1 MSRACSMACLNM
13 SEYVWCLNVQTF
25 SWQQDATSYASYATS
40 FNKICQDLCVVE
52 VTVCCWE
59 RSRGR
64 SWMRLWRS
72 RCGRDVLRNMTSRDS
87 KKWSDEIKRFKY
99 ILIWFKLR
107 VIWCQ
112 DLFFSPSGAD
122 LFKSIVFLCQIICVF
137 MGKASQTD
145 KYTDIHCYII
155 IWYYIY
161 TQLCIFIYIIYI
173 VYIYIAIHLNMPG
186 MWITAWQ
193 GWQGHSFLCILCF
206 LWEPPLSH
214 SAGAPHDAQVEE
226 GWLNLLSSHK
236 RHKAQRS
243 RENAREM
250 LQMLP
255 A

>member
-1 MSRACSMACLNM
+1 MVKRCQKQFGQAWIYVTGLFNGM

-25 SWQQDATSYASYATS
+25 SWQQDATSYATSYATS

-59 RSRGR
+59 RNRGR

-107 VIWCQ
+107 VIWCE

-173 VYIYIAIHLNMPG
+173 YILYIYIAI
-186 MWITAWQ
+186 I
-193 GWQGHSFLCILCF
+193 
-206 LWEPPLSH
+206 
-214 SAGAPHDAQVEE
+214 
-226 GWLNLLSSHK
+226 LSSVFYAFYGNLHYLTVQARLTMHK
-236 RHKAQRS
+236 WKKDGSTYFPLTNGTRLRDLGKTRERCCRCCLLRRS
-243 RENAREM
+243 
-250 LQMLP
+250 
-255 A
+255 

>member
-1 MSRACSMACLNM
+1 MLPSLQWLAHGRGPLSCPWKLDFERLIGSQWSKDVKSSSARHEFMSRACSMACLNM

-173 VYIYIAIHLNMPG
+173 
-186 MWITAWQ
+186 
-193 GWQGHSFLCILCF
+193 
-206 LWEPPLSH
+206 
-214 SAGAPHDAQVEE
+214 
-226 GWLNLLSSHK
+226 
-236 RHKAQRS
+236 
-243 RENAREM
+243 
-250 LQMLP
+250 
-255 A
+255 